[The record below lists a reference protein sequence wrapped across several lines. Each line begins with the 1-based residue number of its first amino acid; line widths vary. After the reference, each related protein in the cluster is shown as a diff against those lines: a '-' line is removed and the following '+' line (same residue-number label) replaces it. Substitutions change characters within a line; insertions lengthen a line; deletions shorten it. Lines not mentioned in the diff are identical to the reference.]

1 MKKANYNFC
10 VVWLTK
16 DYYPMLD
23 GCVYKHSRSN
33 FKDVMVINVDMGST
47 DENLETGKEICEKL
61 LVNQITEQYDFEII
75 KI

>member
-23 GCVYKHSRSN
+23 G
-33 FKDVMVINVDMGST
+33 GQT
-47 DENLETGKEICEKL
+47 L
-61 LVNQITEQYDFEII
+61 
-75 KI
+75 KILWL